1 VKKDIEIPVVKNVHI
16 AIVQEWND
24 EFLSKD
30 WNVYIL
36 NYRSTPIDIVLV
48 VSKGY
53 DGDRKTSIMRHSL
66 NTLEAKT
73 FAKIEM
79 IQEDLFELNN
89 EFSVTFFSEDKL
101 FEKKYL
107 FKKNIIHESQFVN
120 IPLMNKEGILAE

>member
-1 VKKDIEIPVVKNVHI
+1 MKKDIKIPVVKDVHI

-36 NYRSTPIDIVLV
+36 NYRSTPIDMVLV

-53 DGDRKTSIMRHSL
+53 NGDRKTSIMRHSL
-66 NTLEAKT
+66 NTIEAKT

-89 EFSVTFFSEDKL
+89 EFSVSFFSEDKL
-101 FEKKYL
+101 FAKKYL

-120 IPLMNKEGILAE
+120 IPLMNKKGILAE

>member
-1 VKKDIEIPVVKNVHI
+1 MKKDIEIPVVKNVHI